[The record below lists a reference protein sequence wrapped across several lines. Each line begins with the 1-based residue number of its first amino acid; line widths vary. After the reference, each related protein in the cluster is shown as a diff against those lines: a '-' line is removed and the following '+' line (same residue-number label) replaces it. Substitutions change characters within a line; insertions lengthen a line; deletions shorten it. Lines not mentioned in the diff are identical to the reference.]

1 HYLSEHPRALK
12 RQNQPVNSK
21 HLSLFNKQTE
31 YYSIASIMK
40 FQLALPI
47 VALVLISTAL
57 ICSAA
62 WIRPRSAAA
71 YGPRSAAPL
80 RGPRSAAPLRGPRS
94 AAAYGPRSAAPL
106 RGPRSAAPLRGP
118 RSAAP
123 LRGPRSADMD
133 DDSEPDNNV
142 DFIGGINAALDAAGL
157 DADIQTD
164 GQKIVFNAYNKPVA
178 TMDIATGN
186 IEPADDSD

>member
-106 RGPRSAAPLRGP
+106 RGPRSA
-118 RSAAP
+118 
-123 LRGPRSADMD
+123 DMD

>member
-94 AAAYGPRSAAPL
+94 AA
-106 RGPRSAAPLRGP
+106 
-118 RSAAP
+118 P

-142 DFIGGINAALDAAGL
+142 LCCGAIPNQGPSEDSYSNYVEESVDFQAPAKRGPENMLMRKFICDYYRHHNW
-157 DADIQTD
+157 
-164 GQKIVFNAYNKPVA
+164 KPPAYLKCHQ
-178 TMDIATGN
+178 M
-186 IEPADDSD
+186 